1 MRSHEIS
8 WPSILPEYM
17 YIHVHSFHIWRIIMT
32 SLNSVKGMRRPLMLA
47 SAALLFHTGAVWAAD
62 ADVDAQTQARE
73 LLGGKT
79 PSRTVISAAR
89 RNGATSLP
97 GVDAQEQAR
106 QLILGARH
114 SGQTPAAMR
123 FASTS
128 GVAHLDHRR
137 AYNQVQELARRMI
150 LGQAD

>member
-1 MRSHEIS
+1 
-8 WPSILPEYM
+8 
-17 YIHVHSFHIWRIIMT
+17 MT
-32 SLNSVKGMRRPLMLA
+32 SLNSVKGLRRPLMLA
-47 SAALLFHTGAVWAAD
+47 SAALLLHTGAVWAAD
-62 ADVDAQTQARE
+62 AGGDAQTQARE

-89 RNGATSLP
+89 RDGATSLP

-106 QLILGARH
+106 RLILGAQH

-128 GVAHLDHRR
+128 GVADRDRRR
-137 AYNQVQELARRMI
+137 AYNHVQELAQRMI
-150 LGQAD
+150 LGQVD